1 MARILVAIL
10 ALLCAALA
18 PVAGQEVSDAW
29 LDGEAL
35 MLEMF
40 SHAALDEAVLEQFH
54 PDCGIVMDGVMA
66 RRIGGSSAEPAHGVL
81 PCREARY
88 WEDVRRY
95 VRDFRGRND
104 TAARFMR
111 PSGIGAPWMVRYAV
125 RCRHAC
131 RGDTV
136 GFEIRFTYDGRR
148 VTRVELQAR

>member
-1 MARILVAIL
+1 MARMLVAIL
-10 ALLCAALA
+10 ALLCAA
-18 PVAGQEVSDAW
+18 PVAGQEASDAW

-40 SHAALDEAVLEQFH
+40 NHAALDETVLEQFH
-54 PDCGIVMDGVMA
+54 PDCRIVTDSVMT
-66 RRIGGSSAEPAHGVL
+66 RHIGSPSADLVGGVL

-88 WEDVRRY
+88 WEGVRRY
-95 VRDFRGRND
+95 VSDFRARND

-131 RGDTV
+131 RGDTI